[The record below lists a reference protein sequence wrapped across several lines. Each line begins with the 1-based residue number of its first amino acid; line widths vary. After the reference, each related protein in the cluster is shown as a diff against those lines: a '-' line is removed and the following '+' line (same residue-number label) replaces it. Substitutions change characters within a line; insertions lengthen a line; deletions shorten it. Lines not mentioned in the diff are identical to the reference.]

1 MRNLAGNVT
10 KKMFRNILGLI
21 EDRKLTLIKRKP
33 GMPNTM
39 MYFPETCLTDKKR
52 NFLSKE
58 FQRDRGRRQMQ
69 GQNETGKNWQ
79 SNAIIQTFDKFFMEG
94 KAP

>member
-39 MYFPETCLTDKKR
+39 MYFPETCLTDKKEMFYQK
-52 NFLSKE
+52 NSKE
-58 FQRDRGRRQMQ
+58 TKEVKTIARS
-69 GQNETGKNWQ
+69 K
-79 SNAIIQTFDKFFMEG
+79 
-94 KAP
+94 